1 MEFFTEYDYE
11 TSFLGN
17 VSTAKKANSLLQK

>member
-17 VSTAKKANSLLQK
+17 VLTAKKANSLLQK